1 MENTV
6 LIIGDS
12 HLRRMADNFSFP
24 AWFNVVAQPGAKLQ
38 IWEDFKDDIR
48 AHHIL
53 VVVEGGN
60 NVTAKPSD
68 PSQSKESLKVTMQS
82 FVELRNFCNFS
93 STSLIICEIFNR
105 TCSRESKFD
114 PIRKLNG
121 RLENKKMKPHYQKFT
136 FEPVLSK
143 DGVHLVSESY
153 EAACNEILNFVLTP
167 PPARPELADLNM
179 QNVV

>member
-12 HLRRMADNFSFP
+12 HLRRMADNFSVP

-48 AHHIL
+48 AHQIL
-53 VVVEGGN
+53 VVVAGGN

-82 FVELRNFCNFS
+82 FVELRKH
-93 STSLIICEIFNR
+93 E
-105 TCSRESKFD
+105 FD
-114 PIRKLNG
+114 H
-121 RLENKKMKPHYQKFT
+121 M
-136 FEPVLSK
+136 
-143 DGVHLVSESY
+143 
-153 EAACNEILNFVLTP
+153 
-167 PPARPELADLNM
+167 
-179 QNVV
+179 